1 MVQEEERI
9 RARETKAE
17 EYGIGIIILQA
28 YNGGGER
35 DGSAWVQPFKSFWPW
50 SSSSDGDSAGFLRQT
65 QSRSTSSRIW
75 HASNTGVVGDWAT
88 PHISSG

>member
-35 DGSAWVQPFKSFWPW
+35 DGSAWV
-50 SSSSDGDSAGFLRQT
+50 
-65 QSRSTSSRIW
+65 
-75 HASNTGVVGDWAT
+75 
-88 PHISSG
+88 